1 MDINNKRIIITGA
14 SSGIGKETLLQFLKY
29 TNVKIFA
36 VDLNK
41 EQIPKHDSVMAF
53 EKDIS
58 KPENIE
64 SMVDAAKKW
73 MGGIDIFFANAGF
86 AYYEKISTP
95 DWNRIEKIY
104 KTNVFSP
111 IYTLTYLNSV
121 QNEPVFY
128 ITTAS
133 AMSHLPLPGYALYS
147 ATKASVHSF
156 MEAFR
161 YEMNSKNHVM
171 VVYPIATR
179 TKFFDTA
186 GNLVP
191 VPFPSQS
198 AETVAK
204 KIISGIKWNKKRVYP
219 SFIFS
224 FIQLLDRFLFIP
236 LKIYQWIEGI
246 KLRTFS
252 TKSK

>member
-14 SSGIGKETLLQFLKY
+14 SSGIGRETVLQFLKFH
-29 TNVKIFA
+29 NVKIFA

-41 EQIPKHDSVMAF
+41 EQIPKNESILPYEM
-53 EKDIS
+53 DIS
-58 KPENIE
+58 KPLNIE
-64 SMVDAAKKW
+64 TMIDAAKNW

-86 AYYEKISTP
+86 AYYEKISNP
-95 DWNRIEKIY
+95 DWNRIEKIFQ
-104 KTNVFSP
+104 TNVYSP

-121 QNEPVFY
+121 QNEPVLF

-161 YEMNSKNHVM
+161 YEMNSLNRIM

-186 GNLVP
+186 GNQVP

-198 AETVAK
+198 TETVAR
-204 KIISGIKWNKKRVYP
+204 KIISGIKWNKNRVYP
-219 SFIFS
+219 SMIFS
-224 FIQLLDRFLFIP
+224 LMQVLDRFLFVP
-236 LKIYQWIEGI
+236 LRIYQWIEGI
-246 KLRTFS
+246 KMRTIL
-252 TKSK
+252 K

>member
-1 MDINNKRIIITGA
+1 MDINNKRIIVTGA
-14 SSGIGKETLLQFLKY
+14 SSGIGRETVLQFLKFK
-29 TNVKIFA
+29 NVKIFA

-41 EQIPKHDSVMAF
+41 EHIPKEVSIMPY
-53 EKDIS
+53 EMDIS
-58 KPENIE
+58 KPKNIE
-64 SMVDAAKKW
+64 IMIDAARNW

-95 DWNRIEKIY
+95 NWERISKIFE
-104 KTNVFSP
+104 TNVFSP
-111 IYTLTYLNSV
+111 IYTLTVLNAKQV
-121 QNEPVFY
+121 EPILF

-147 ATKASVHSF
+147 STKASVHSF

-161 YEMNSKNHVM
+161 YEMNPQNRIM

-186 GNLVP
+186 GNQVP

-198 AETVAK
+198 TETVAR
-204 KIISGIKWNKKRVYP
+204 KIISGIKWNKNRVYP
-219 SFIFS
+219 SMIFS
-224 FIQLLDRFLFIP
+224 LMQVLDRFLFVP
-236 LKIYQWIEGI
+236 LRIYQWIEGI
-246 KLRTFS
+246 KMRTIF
-252 TKSK
+252 TK